1 MIPDSPVELV
11 RIVFSPE
18 AGAMALVL
26 GVALIILVGLA
37 VYQLVEMVDPNE

>member
-1 MIPDSPVELV
+1 VIPDSPVELV

-26 GVALIILVGLA
+26 GVALIILFGLA
-37 VYQLVEMVDPNE
+37 VHGLVELCTQKK